1 MMDKFDMLINKL
13 EVMQFDINDIKSK
26 IQTTINNQVKITN
39 ALNQNFQTIVDK
51 QIAIA
56 IVLDQSFKDVQKNI
70 KE

>member
-1 MMDKFDMLINKL
+1 MDKLDMLINKL
-13 EVMQFDINDIKSK
+13 EVMQSDINDVKNK

-39 ALNQNFQTIVDK
+39 ALNQNFRTIVDK

-56 IVLDQSFKDVQKNI
+56 IVLDQSFKDVQSKI